1 MNRNDI
7 DITVYALEAL
17 KEEQELR
24 INAEAQLEAQKDK
37 VFLADALTAS
47 DDSILIGELAILL
60 QQNGVETGQNR
71 LFEWMR
77 CNGYLLR
84 QGCGQNLP
92 TQFSMEQG
100 LMEVNR
106 EVLRTP
112 QGRITI
118 GKTTKIT
125 PKGQQYFLELFLT
138 QKAV

>member
-1 MNRNDI
+1 MNRKDI

-60 QQNGVETGQNR
+60 QQNGVKTGQNR

-77 CNGYLLR
+77 SHGYLLR

-92 TQFSMEQG
+92 TQFSMKHG

-106 EVLRTP
+106 KTVTTPKGRT
-112 QGRITI
+112 TI
-118 GKTTKIT
+118 EKSTKVT

-138 QKAV
+138 QKAM

>member
-60 QQNGVETGQNR
+60 QQNGVKTGQNR

-77 CNGYLLR
+77 SHGYLLR

-92 TQFSMEQG
+92 TQFSMKRG

-106 EVLRTP
+106 KTVTTPKGRT
-112 QGRITI
+112 TI
-118 GKTTKIT
+118 EKSTKVT

-138 QKAV
+138 QKAM